1 MQRGHLGNLCLVG
14 FVYSEQHHFPPHFL
28 ISILPENLLLH
39 SDPMLRQA
47 LILVESQNFV
57 RAVSDGGRLEV
68 VESVHPVSLE
78 ATSRRDANRWF
89 DLTVGGVVPF
99 LPLRQHEW
107 GR

>member
-78 ATSRRDANRWF
+78 ATSGATQIDG
-89 DLTVGGVVPF
+89 LT
-99 LPLRQHEW
+99 
-107 GR
+107 

>member
-1 MQRGHLGNLCLVG
+1 MSRKILSTQNHNFLPQV
-14 FVYSEQHHFPPHFL
+14 L
-28 ISILPENLLLH
+28 ISILPENHLLH

-78 ATSRRDANRWF
+78 ATSGATQIDG
-89 DLTVGGVVPF
+89 LT
-99 LPLRQHEW
+99 
-107 GR
+107 